1 MVTRTRSQVLS
12 LFGAT
17 PEQVRQAELQR
28 QQDFLAEQQSGFGKA
43 GAGLGL
49 ALASLFGGKSPEMKQ
64 AEARQE
70 VRTDLGD
77 TLALAEQEATQ
88 RGMAPLTQDEVS
100 LLNRRANEL
109 QTIAAGF
116 RNLGEDTT
124 EIENA
129 AIEARLN
136 ALQTKRELENE
147 ALRRRAS
154 ELSIQQSEIDI
165 QTAENQEQVVAK
177 QREAAAKFLE
187 GRGNIDLA
195 NAVRS
200 GAVPIKTA
208 VDSAL
213 KGTDSAV
220 VGESLVN
227 KQTGEVIYSAPAKP
241 GEKYTLLTDDEK
253 RKNGLNPNTPYQQNT
268 QTGQIKAVTGGSSLL
283 MSTPPQGYRLVETID
298 NQGRP
303 SVFMETIPG
312 SPQAKA
318 EEAQTEAAKAGL
330 RNTGEKVSA
339 VTSTI
344 DEALTILE
352 DPDVAGRTGAAI
364 DLAGRLTG
372 GIATAGTQRINL
384 TEKLTTIKANIGF
397 DRLQKM
403 REESPTGGALGQV
416 AIQELVALQASIAS
430 LNPNLKAEDLR
441 FNLARVKEQ
450 YNSTAEALANAYTDE
465 QLIKQGV
472 PELIKYRTRTTT
484 PSGDIVE
491 LPTERTANGFDIS
504 KLPDEVKDLW
514 SMMTDEEKKL
524 FGWTP

>member
-1 MVTRTRSQVLS
+1 MADGLLSQLLKTPQQIRQEQLDRIRQES
-12 LFGAT
+12 LLGVKAQQPISGAMSALPSIYQNFTNQALARQGTDIAQAFRGAT
-17 PEQVRQAELQR
+17 QGIGGMLGAVGAPELGRSVSQLSVSPEERQAAQA
-28 QQDFLAEQQSGFGKA
+28 QQVAQGIDRNNPDSLEAAAKRFQQ
-43 GAGLGL
+43 LGL
-49 ALASLFGGKSPEMKQ
+49 MGPADQLATRATELRTKQ
-64 AEARQE
+64 
-70 VRTDLGD
+70 
-77 TLALAEQEATQ
+77 
-88 RGMAPLTQDEVS
+88 
-100 LLNRRANEL
+100 
-109 QTIAAGF
+109 
-116 RNLGEDTT
+116 
-124 EIENA
+124 
-129 AIEARLN
+129 
-136 ALQTKRELENE
+136 
-147 ALRRRAS
+147 
-154 ELSIQQSEIDI
+154 
-165 QTAENQEQVVAK
+165 NQEQAVAA

-187 GRGNIDLA
+187 GRNNADLA

-200 GAVPIKTA
+200 GAVPVNIA
-208 VDSAL
+208 VENAL
-213 KGTDSAV
+213 KGVETVV

-227 KQTGEVIYSAPAKP
+227 KQTGAVLYSAPPKP
-241 GEKYTLLTDDEK
+241 GEKYELVTDAEK
-253 RKNGLNPNTPYQQNT
+253 KKLGLNPNTPYQKNT
-268 QTGQIKAVTGGSSLL
+268 ETGQIKAVTGGSSLV
-283 MSTPPQGYRLVETID
+283 MGTPPQGYRIVETID
-298 NQGRP
+298 EQGRP
-303 SVFMETIPG
+303 SVYMEPIPG

-318 EEAQTEAAKAGL
+318 EAAQTEAALAGV

-352 DPDVAGRTGAAI
+352 DPSVAGRTGAAI

-372 GIATAGTQRINL
+372 GIATAGTPRINL

-403 REESPTGGALGQV
+403 RDESPTGGALGQV

-441 FNLARVKEQ
+441 FNLNRVKEQ

-504 KLPDEVKDLW
+504 KLPDEVKELW
-514 SMMTDEEKKL
+514 SVMTDEEKKL